1 MMRLCVRV
9 LLMACLAVVAVSCG
23 APADAP
29 KLKELQRAHSGDL
42 DVVLLAAGDALKPG
56 KDQAFL
62 EFRTGGDHHLVDVG
76 TVTVNATMPMAGMP
90 PMMGSSFA
98 NTTDVTGRYAIDT
111 DLGMA
116 GSWRLEI
123 AWDGPVGKGKVMM
136 PGTVR

>member
-9 LLMACLAVVAVSCG
+9 LFLACLAAAVSCG
-23 APADAP
+23 APAEP
-29 KLKELQRAHSGDL
+29 LKLKELQQAHSGDL
-42 DVVLLAAGDALKPG
+42 DVVLLAAGEALKPG

-62 EFRTGGDHHLVDVG
+62 EFRSGTDHHLVDVG

-90 PMMGSSFA
+90 PMMGSSFV
-98 NTTDVTGRYAIDT
+98 NKTDAAGRYAIDT
-111 DLGMA
+111 DLGMV

-123 AWDGPVGKGKVMM
+123 AWDGPAGKGKVMM

>member
-9 LLMACLAVVAVSCG
+9 LFMACLAVVAVSCSK
-23 APADAP
+23 PAEAP
-29 KLKELQRAHSGDL
+29 KLKVLQQAHSGDL

-62 EFRTGGDHHLVDVG
+62 EFRSGTDHHLVDVG

-90 PMMGSSFA
+90 PMMGSSFV
-98 NTTDVTGRYAIDT
+98 NKTDVTGRYVIDT

-123 AWDGPVGKGKVMM
+123 AWDGPAGKGNVMM